1 MSSRTSRSGKR
12 LRRRD
17 ALHGWSMH
25 FGPNMT
31 PMVDVVMVIL
41 VFFMASAA
49 FIGTDWFLRTAPVVE
64 GGRKSTGSGA
74 KPTDLQQVVNVS
86 LDVGANGRTVGSM
99 LELNNVP
106 LETLLARI
114 AAMPKGKQT
123 EELRVIVRPSQAV
136 AYSDVVRVH
145 AAFHSVGV
153 NQVGLG
159 TKQGAAGAPPAA
171 APAAPR

>member
-1 MSSRTSRSGKR
+1 
-12 LRRRD
+12 
-17 ALHGWSMH
+17 MH

-49 FIGTDWFLRTAPVVE
+49 FVGTDWFLRTAAVAE
-64 GGRKSTGSGA
+64 GGRKGANASGA
-74 KPTDLQQVVNVS
+74 RPTDLSQVVNVT
-86 LDVGANGRTVGSM
+86 LDVGPNGRTVGSM
-99 LELNNVP
+99 LELQGVP
-106 LETLLARI
+106 LDQLLKRI
-114 AAMPKGKQT
+114 TAMPKGKQT
-123 EELRVIVRPSQAV
+123 EELRVIVRPTQAV

-159 TKQGAAGAPPAA
+159 GRPSAGAATP
-171 APAAPR
+171 APAGP

>member
-1 MSSRTSRSGKR
+1 MSSRSNRNDRR

-49 FIGTDWFLRTAPVVE
+49 FVGTDWFLRTAPVAE
-64 GGRKSTGSGA
+64 GGRKVSGSSA
-74 KPTDLQQVVNVS
+74 RPTDLSQVVNVA
-86 LDVGANGRTVGSM
+86 LDVGPNGRTVGSM
-99 LELNNVP
+99 LELNGASMDQ
-106 LETLLARI
+106 LLARI
-114 AAMPKGKQT
+114 TAMPRGKQT
-123 EELRVIVRPSQAV
+123 EELRVIVRPTQGV
-136 AYSDVVRVH
+136 PYSDVVRVH

-159 TKQGAAGAPPAA
+159 ARQGAAATP
-171 APAAPR
+171 APAGP